1 MTGAGDGPARA
12 AASRRRR
19 GRSLARV
26 ADPIVE
32 GATALAAPPL
42 RPFVAG
48 YGGYRLEGF
57 APGVHRGL
65 PSPRLTFI
73 VSLDEPVEIATM
85 PPPGEGGRF
94 GAFVAGLHASPA
106 TIRHAGR
113 QVGLHVDLTPFGA
126 QALLGVPAAALAGWA
141 VELVDLLGPLGV
153 ELQDRAVDAATWSER
168 FAVLDDVL
176 GRALRDAPGPR
187 PEVAW
192 AWRRVVETGGAV
204 EIGALAR
211 EVGWSRRHLGAR
223 FRSELGLS
231 PKTAARIVRFDRAR
245 TLLVQP
251 GGPGLADV
259 AAACGFFDQAH
270 MTRDWHDLAGCA
282 PTTWLA
288 EELRSVLDHAAAVA
302 AR

>member
-1 MTGAGDGPARA
+1 VTCRG
-12 AASRRRR
+12 RRR
-19 GRSLARV
+19 GRFGRAGRSLAPV

-32 GATALAAPPL
+32 GAAALPALAL

-48 YGGYRLEGF
+48 YGGYRLDGF

-73 VSLDEPVEIATM
+73 VSLDDPVDIATM
-85 PPPGEGGRF
+85 PSPGRPGRF

-106 TIRHAGR
+106 TIRHEGR

-126 QALLGVPAAALAGWA
+126 HALLGVPAAELAGFA

-153 ELQDRAVDAATWSER
+153 ELQDRAVAAPTWPER
-168 FAVLDDVL
+168 FAILDDVL
-176 GRALRDAPGPR
+176 VRARREAPAPP

-223 FRSELGLS
+223 FRSQLGLS
-231 PKTAARIVRFDRAR
+231 PKTAARVVRFDRAR
-245 TLLVQP
+245 ALLLRP
-251 GGPGLADV
+251 GRRGLADV

-270 MTRDWHDLAGCA
+270 MTRDWHDLAGCT
-282 PTTWLA
+282 PTAWLA
-288 EELRSVLDHAAAVA
+288 EDFPSVQDDGAALA